1 MKKDIPIPEVKEIGI
16 AIVRQEEDDEL
27 IWRVYLINF
36 NSFIIKNVLISS
48 RGYGRIN
55 DKKKKT
61 SSFSHFLGDVKQK
74 SCIPF
79 ELINDAVFGLSNE
92 FLVTYYINNVIYDKK
107 YVFLPDSIQ
116 EKHFTSIPILQKKG
130 VLIK

>member
-16 AIVRQEEDDEL
+16 AIVRQEEDNEL

-61 SSFSHFLGDVKQK
+61 SSLSHFMILLTQK
-74 SCIPF
+74 
-79 ELINDAVFGLSNE
+79 
-92 FLVTYYINNVIYDKK
+92 
-107 YVFLPDSIQ
+107 
-116 EKHFTSIPILQKKG
+116 LQKG
-130 VLIK
+130 QRPS